1 VGPRGK
7 FGSFLVACAA
17 AFLLI
22 APSAG
27 AFVYWT
33 DSSDYTIGRASID
46 GTGADDQF
54 IGSIPGVCGLA
65 TDSEFLYWGNSRLG
79 TIGRST
85 LDGSDI
91 NQSLISGG
99 LGTCGVSATG
109 DSLAWANFGNG
120 NLSTSTIGIGN
131 KAGTFVRQNW
141 VTGQANVNQPLGT
154 ASYATGSG
162 GAVYW
167 TNDDGSLWT
176 TPFEA
181 QAPQNILPPF
191 TFAGGQGGIAVSS
204 AGIFFVDSVTGDIL
218 RSNLDGSGISTFVS
232 GINGSACGVAVDDTY
247 LYWADQNNGSIGR
260 VLLNDTSPDPN
271 FIDLGNQPAPCWIA
285 VDPDTASASV
295 APTSVGFGGVL
306 VGSGPTAPV
315 SVTLSNSSSTSVD
328 LEPEAPGLIGP
339 NADQYDVTG
348 DTCGA
353 SVAPGASCTIS
364 LTFSPTSLGGQ
375 FAKLT
380 IPTNDPSDL
389 LMKVP
394 VFGTATDPNESISP
408 SSIPFGNQLVH
419 TAGPD
424 QTVTLTNGPGASAPD
439 VIDQAA
445 VVGPDAGQF
454 EILTDGCSNT
464 SLAVG
469 ASCQVSLR
477 FAPTVTG
484 DAAASLSIPSD
495 DPTSPATVA
504 LLGTGT
510 APDESVLPSSLG
522 FGERPVGSESATQ
535 RIDVANSAN
544 GSGPLTVGSV
554 VLAGAAPGSYRLVFD
569 ACTGQSISPGD
580 TCQLGV
586 RFAPGSAGA
595 QDARVQ
601 IPSNGSA
608 IPVSVPLSGDGVAPP
623 ISNQF
628 SLGAPRRTKKGRA
641 ILPVTVPGPGQ
652 LDLGGLLVR
661 PQSATAAQAGTVE
674 LTVAAVGKAKHK
686 LARKGF
692 TRISFNVGFTP
703 VGGSFAV
710 TNGSVKLV
718 KRRAKR

>member
-1 VGPRGK
+1 VGLRGR

-33 DSSDYTIGRASID
+33 DSSDYTIGRASIA
-46 GTGADDQF
+46 GTGANDQF
-54 IGSIPGVCGLA
+54 IGSSPGVCGVA
-65 TDSEFLYWGNSRLG
+65 TDSEFVYWGNSRLS
-79 TIGRST
+79 TVGRAT
-85 LDGSDI
+85 LDGTDI

-99 LGTCGVSATG
+99 LGTCGVSAAG

-120 NLSTSTIGIGN
+120 SLSTSTIGIGN
-131 KAGTFVRQNW
+131 KAGTSVNQNW
-141 VTGQANVNQPLGT
+141 VTGETEVNQPLGT
-154 ASYATGSG
+154 ALYGSG
-162 GAVYW
+162 SGRAIYW
-167 TNDDGSLWT
+167 TNDDGSLWA
-176 TPFEA
+176 TPIAA
-181 QAPQNILPPF
+181 QAPVRILPPF

-204 AGIFFVDSVTGDIL
+204 AGIFFVDSVTGTIL

-232 GINGSACGVAVDDTY
+232 GINGSSCGVAVDDTY

-271 FIDLGNQPAPCWIA
+271 FIDLGDQAAPCWIA
-285 VDPDTASASV
+285 VDADTASASV
-295 APTSVGFGGVL
+295 APSSLAFGGVL
-306 VGSGPTAPV
+306 VGSGPTAPM

-353 SVAPGASCTIS
+353 TVAPGASCTIS
-364 LTFSPTSLGGQ
+364 VTFSPTSLGGQ
-375 FAKLT
+375 FATLT

-394 VFGTATDPNESISP
+394 VFGTATDPNESITP

-419 TAGPD
+419 TSGPD

-445 VVGPDAGQF
+445 VVGSDAGQF
-454 EILTDGCSNT
+454 EILTDECSNT
-464 SLAVG
+464 SLAIG
-469 ASCQVSLR
+469 ASCQVSLH

-504 LLGTGT
+504 LTGTGT
-510 APDESVLPSSLG
+510 LPDESVSPGALRFGSRQLG
-522 FGERPVGSESATQ
+522 SASPTQ
-535 RIDVANSAN
+535 SVTVANSAN
-544 GSGPLTVGSV
+544 GTGPLVVGSV
-554 VLAGAAPGSYRLVFD
+554 TLAGTTPGSYDLVFD
-569 ACTGQSISPGD
+569 GCSGQSIAPGD
-580 TCQLGV
+580 ACKLGV

-595 QDARVQ
+595 QDASVRIQ
-601 IPSNGSA
+601 SNGSA
-608 IPVSVPLSGDGVAPP
+608 IPVSVPLSGDGVAQP

-652 LDLGGLLVR
+652 LNLGGLLVR
-661 PQSATAAQAGTVE
+661 PQSAAAAQAGTVD
-674 LTVAAVGKAKHK
+674 LIVAAVGRAKHK

-692 TRISFNVGFTP
+692 TRVNFNVGFTP
-703 VGGSFAV
+703 AGGTLAL
-710 TNGSVKLV
+710 TNGTVKLV
-718 KRRAKR
+718 KRRARR